1 MKLFGLF
8 AIQAA
13 AVPNGQY
20 CYWTGNTLW
29 WTSTSFLLNYLEWTN
44 DSSNDGCITQQ
55 LRTCQT
61 NTGDAGCCGDDYV
74 KGKNGLAL
82 SSS

>member
-1 MKLFGLF
+1 MIEFDF
-8 AIQAA
+8 I
-13 AVPNGQY
+13 N
-20 CYWTGNTLW
+20 N
-29 WTSTSFLLNYLEWTN
+29 LEWTN

-74 KGKNGLAL
+74 KGKNRLGFVTKIQESRVVRLIIL
-82 SSS
+82 LFRFQKYLYRWTDLE